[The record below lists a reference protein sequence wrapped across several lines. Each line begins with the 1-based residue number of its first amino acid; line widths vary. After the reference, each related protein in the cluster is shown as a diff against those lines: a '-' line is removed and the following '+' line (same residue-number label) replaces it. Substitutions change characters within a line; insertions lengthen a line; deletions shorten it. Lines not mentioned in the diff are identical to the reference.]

1 MSPSDW
7 AHFRWIRWMT
17 SSNQIPDDRKAR
29 GIPPRRTPET
39 EKTNRPS
46 NRWDLSNAI
55 DDRLGWMPHPEYR
68 VLRVLFRHIGTTGK
82 AWPGQTR
89 IAGACGLNR
98 GHVSRLLNRLE
109 RWGVVEVPRRGHMK
123 SRKAA
128 EYRIRSPSKW
138 PTEKPPD

>member
-1 MSPSDW
+1 MGVPNFPSYEVSPISL
-7 AHFRWIRWMT
+7 
-17 SSNQIPDDRKAR
+17 
-29 GIPPRRTPET
+29 PPI
-39 EKTNRPS
+39 S
-46 NRWDLSNAI
+46 L
-55 DDRLGWMPHPEYR
+55 PEYR

-128 EYRIRSPSKW
+128 EYRIRPPSKW